1 MGVPA
6 APSVQ
11 AGKNLYDRLALERM
25 QVELARR
32 VTDVNKFLIELKQMA
47 DVRRSCACV
56 APVRLATDPTR

>member
-6 APSVQ
+6 SPSVQ

-32 VTDVNKFLIELKQMA
+32 VTDVNKFLVELKQMV
-47 DVRRSCACV
+47 DVRARTGGV
-56 APVRLATDPTR
+56 APSGDSCSH